1 LQRRKI
7 LLHTSLKVKRDSFPG
22 VATNLAAV
30 SPWAV
35 HCVTERV
42 ARGDTVSANNDD
54 ERSVLRLMKEVEVI
68 TSEVPGSA
76 HARAHMRNEIRGLM
90 CERGLPSFY
99 VTINPADVYNPLV

>member
-1 LQRRKI
+1 M
-7 LLHTSLKVKRDSFPG
+7 SLKVKQDPFLG

-35 HCVTERV
+35 HCVMEHV
-42 ARGDTVSANNDD
+42 AQGDTVSANNDN

-76 HARAHMRNEIRGLM
+76 HARAHM
-90 CERGLPSFY
+90 
-99 VTINPADVYNPLV
+99 